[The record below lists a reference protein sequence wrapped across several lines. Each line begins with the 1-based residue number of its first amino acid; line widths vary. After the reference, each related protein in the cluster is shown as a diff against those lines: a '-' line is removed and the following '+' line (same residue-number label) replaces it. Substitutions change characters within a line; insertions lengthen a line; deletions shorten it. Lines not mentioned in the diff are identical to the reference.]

1 MGTDHPGA
9 YAVSFAQFAENL
21 KKEHMK
27 RKVLVEKNIL
37 AIAVMLV
44 GIALIAYGISR
55 GQVTSVLNKAI
66 RVCME
71 CIGIG

>member
-1 MGTDHPGA
+1 M
-9 YAVSFAQFAENL
+9 
-21 KKEHMK
+21 KKH
-27 RKVLVEKNIL
+27 VLVEKNIL

-44 GIALIAYGISR
+44 GVALIAYGIST

>member
-1 MGTDHPGA
+1 M
-9 YAVSFAQFAENL
+9 
-21 KKEHMK
+21 KKH
-27 RKVLVEKNIL
+27 VLVEKNIL

-44 GIALIAYGISR
+44 GIALIAYGIST
-55 GQVTSVLNKAI
+55 GQVTAVLNKAI